1 MDALLLLFACLG
13 LGMVVARV
21 ARPPEGFV
29 RSLNWWVLY
38 IALPAIVLELIP
50 RVRFDPQLWFLPVAM
65 WFVFAGAWVVA
76 EMAGRWLGWSRER
89 IGAVILAAGLGNTAF
104 AGYPLIEMLRGKD
117 GLALAVVADQLG
129 GAIALATGGV
139 LVASLYSGGRP
150 QPREI
155 LRRLFLF
162 PAFIALIFGV
172 AAGLMGGWPSAL
184 EKVFAR
190 IGATLTP
197 LALFSIGMQLRLR
210 LARAQ
215 LGAVAVSLGWKMAL
229 APALVFLAG
238 AAIGMDGPI
247 LAVAVLQAAMAPMV
261 TTAILADQ
269 YGLDTEVAN
278 MSLGIGIVLS
288 LILVPLINPL
298 L

>member
-1 MDALLLLFACLG
+1 MDALLLLFGCFG
-13 LGMVVARV
+13 LGMLVARF

-65 WFVFAGAWVVA
+65 WFVFGGAWLVA
-76 EMAGRWLGWSRER
+76 ALAGRRLGWSPAR
-89 IGAVILAAGLGNTAF
+89 IGAVTLAAGLGNTAF
-104 AGYPLIEMLRGKD
+104 AGYPLIEMLRGKE

-129 GAIALATGGV
+129 GAIALSTGGI
-139 LVASLYSGGRP
+139 LVATIYSGGKP
-150 QPREI
+150 QPGEI
-155 LRRLFLF
+155 LRRLLLF
-162 PAFIALIFGV
+162 PAFIALIVGV
-172 AAGLMGGWPSAL
+172 VVSLLGGWPSAFENVL
-184 EKVFAR
+184 AR
-190 IGATLTP
+190 VGATLTP
-197 LALFSIGMQLRLR
+197 LALFSIGMQLRVR

-215 LGAVAVSLGWKMAL
+215 LGAVAISLGWKIAL
-229 APALVFLAG
+229 APALVYLSGLAL
-238 AAIGMDGPI
+238 GMDGPI

-278 MSLGIGIVLS
+278 MSLGVGILLS
-288 LILVPLINPL
+288 LILVPLIDPL